1 MLECMYRTPE
11 KKKIV
16 QKDQAGNLV
25 TTLTYESE
33 IAVEEEPVPEPDQE
47 VLTTPEKEAVN
58 RHLPSIHLCSHKE
71 AFGVD

>member
-1 MLECMYRTPE
+1 MLECMYRTPD

-33 IAVEEEPVPEPDQE
+33 VAHEEETQTMTQE
-47 VLTTPEKEAVN
+47 HQAQQQLGAIPPTTPEKETV
-58 RHLPSIHLCSHKE
+58 
-71 AFGVD
+71 